1 MITKGERGAVI
12 NERGDCGVLRRLGFK
27 PWGQSADGDNSLK
40 LSVGVEKVQTKN
52 GRMGVKQSFS
62 WEAGF
67 PQ

>member
-12 NERGDCGVLRRLGFK
+12 NERGGWGWVGVLGCK

-52 GRMGVKQSFS
+52 ETATDFRL
-62 WEAGF
+62 
-67 PQ
+67 